1 MKLLAMRFN
10 LTQLKLLMAKVTRCL
25 KNEKLI
31 SKFLAKSEETNTR
44 VTNKIHEA
52 LLDLSYHAGIGEG
65 PVISEVYDMLKI
77 HNKAQHSNSKG
88 MLAQLALLYKL
99 INSFQITLASTLQL
113 DDILV
118 LVLPSLTHTK
128 EDVKNAAIKI
138 LVDAQK

>member
-1 MKLLAMRFN
+1 MVIQSSRVEKDFTA
-10 LTQLKLLMAKVTRCL
+10 MAKVTRCL

-88 MLAQLALLYKL
+88 MLA
-99 INSFQITLASTLQL
+99 
-113 DDILV
+113 
-118 LVLPSLTHTK
+118 
-128 EDVKNAAIKI
+128 
-138 LVDAQK
+138 